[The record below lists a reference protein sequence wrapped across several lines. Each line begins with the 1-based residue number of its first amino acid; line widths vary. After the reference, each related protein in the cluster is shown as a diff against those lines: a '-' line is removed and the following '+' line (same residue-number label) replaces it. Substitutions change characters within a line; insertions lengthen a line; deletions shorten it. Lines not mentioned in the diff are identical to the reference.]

1 MADFVRGDPY
11 KQHPKQIADGIK
23 LHRFV
28 DRYVDAMPEVKAC
41 RQLFSPDTRRVSG
54 IALDI
59 VWDHFLARHWQ
70 QYHFQS
76 LACFV
81 QAAEHA
87 VSQYQSNLPEH
98 YQQMSSRMWQQQ
110 WLLQYR
116 EKSNIEHVLR
126 RMAIRRPKLYQL
138 AFCSSQI
145 DTHYRYLE
153 QIFHLIY
160 PQLITATQQQRQRQL

>member
-11 KQHPKQIADGIK
+11 KQHPKHVADGIK

-28 DRYVDAMPEVKAC
+28 DSYVDGMPEVKAC
-41 RQLFSPDTRRVSG
+41 RQRFSPGTRRVSG

-59 VWDHFLARHWQ
+59 VWDHFLASHWQ
-70 QYHFQS
+70 QYHSQS
-76 LACFV
+76 LECFV
-81 QAAEHA
+81 QAAEHT

-98 YQQMSSRMWQQQ
+98 YQHMSSLMWRQQ

-116 EKSNIEHVLR
+116 ERSSIGHVLQ

-138 AFCSSQI
+138 ALCSPQI

-153 QIFHLIY
+153 QTFHLIY
-160 PQLITATQQQRQRQL
+160 PQLIAAAKQQRKRQR